1 MYFKM
6 NQINKLDDK
15 IKLKL
20 LEAFIFASPEPVKLN
35 LLKQFENNDDNL
47 FKLLK
52 ELELKYQ
59 DFGFNLIN
67 INNSYCFRTSE
78 EVSALL
84 NIEQEASKQLSRA
97 ATETLGIIAYH
108 QPITRSQ
115 IEEIRGVS
123 LSRGTLDIL
132 FEIGWVKP
140 GKRLELPGRP
150 STWETTNK
158 FLDHFGLSNINQ
170 LPGLDELKEAGLL
183 NFDNKVFKDPFQDSN
198 LNKND

>member
-1 MYFKM
+1 M
-6 NQINKLDDK
+6 NNNVKLDHNL
-15 IKLKL
+15 KLKL

-35 LLKQFENNDDNL
+35 LLKQFEDNEDNL
-47 FKLLK
+47 IKLLD
-52 ELELKYQ
+52 ELELKFQ

-78 EVSALL
+78 EVSSLL

-97 ATETLGIIAYH
+97 ATETLAIIAYH

-123 LSRGTLDIL
+123 LSKGTLDIL

-158 FLDHFGLSNINQ
+158 FLDHFGLSNVNQ

-183 NFDNKVFKDPFQDSN
+183 NFDNKVFKDPSELTS
-198 LNKND
+198 LNNND

>member
-1 MYFKM
+1 M
-6 NQINKLDDK
+6 NQNSKLDNK
-15 IKLKL
+15 TKLKL

-35 LLKQFENNDDNL
+35 LLKQFEDNDNNL
-47 FKLLK
+47 IKLLK

-67 INNSYCFRTSE
+67 INDTYCFRTSE
-78 EVSALL
+78 EVSSLL

-123 LSRGTLDIL
+123 LSKGTLDIL
-132 FEIGWVKP
+132 FEIGWIKP

-158 FLDHFGLSNINQ
+158 FLDHFGLSNVNQ

-183 NFDNKVFKDPFQDSN
+183 NFDNKVFKDPFEQTS
-198 LNKND
+198 LNNND

>member
-1 MYFKM
+1 M
-6 NQINKLDDK
+6 NQNSKLDHK

-20 LEAFIFASPEPVKLN
+20 LEAFIFASPEPVKFN
-35 LLKQFENNDDNL
+35 LLKQFEDNDDNL
-47 FKLLK
+47 VKLLK

-67 INNSYCFRTSE
+67 INNTYCFRTSE
-78 EVSALL
+78 EVSTLL

-123 LSRGTLDIL
+123 LSKGTLDIL

-183 NFDNKVFKDPFQDSN
+183 NFDKKVFKDPLQDSN
-198 LNKND
+198 LNQND

>member
-1 MYFKM
+1 M
-6 NQINKLDDK
+6 NNNTKLDHNL
-15 IKLKL
+15 KLKL

-35 LLKQFENNDDNL
+35 LLKQFEDNDDNL
-47 FKLLK
+47 VELLK

-67 INNSYCFRTSE
+67 INNTYCFRTSE
-78 EVSALL
+78 DVSTLL
-84 NIEQEASKQLSRA
+84 NIELEASKQLSRA

-108 QPITRSQ
+108 QPVTRSQ

-123 LSRGTLDIL
+123 LSKGTLDIL

-198 LNKND
+198 LNQND

>member
-1 MYFKM
+1 M
-6 NQINKLDDK
+6 NDNTKLDHNL
-15 IKLKL
+15 KLKL
-20 LEAFIFASPEPVKLN
+20 IEAYIFASPEPVKFN
-35 LLKQFENNDDNL
+35 LLKQFEDNEDNL
-47 FKLLK
+47 FELLD
-52 ELELKYQ
+52 ELKLKFQ
-59 DFGFNLIN
+59 DFGFNLIT
-67 INNSYCFRTSE
+67 INDTYCFRTSE
-78 EVSALL
+78 EVSSLL

-97 ATETLGIIAYH
+97 ATETLAIIAYH

-123 LSRGTLDIL
+123 LSKGTLDIL

-158 FLDHFGLSNINQ
+158 FLDHFGLSNVNQ

-183 NFDNKVFKDPFQDSN
+183 NFDNKVFKDPSELTR
-198 LNKND
+198 LNNND

>member
-1 MYFKM
+1 MSQ
-6 NQINKLDDK
+6 NSELDHE

-35 LLKQFENNDDNL
+35 LLKQFEDNDDNL
-47 FKLLK
+47 VGLLK

-67 INNSYCFRTSE
+67 INNTYCFRTSE
-78 EVSALL
+78 EVSSLL

-123 LSRGTLDIL
+123 LSKGTLDIL

-158 FLDHFGLSNINQ
+158 FLDHFGLSNVNQ

-183 NFDNKVFKDPFQDSN
+183 NFDNKVFKDPSELTS
-198 LNKND
+198 LNNND

>member
-1 MYFKM
+1 M
-6 NQINKLDDK
+6 NQSRKLDNK

-35 LLKQFENNDDNL
+35 LLKQFEDDDNNL
-47 FKLLK
+47 VKLLK

-67 INNSYCFRTSE
+67 INNTYCFRTSE
-78 EVSALL
+78 EVSSLL

-123 LSRGTLDIL
+123 LSKGTLDIL

-183 NFDNKVFKDPFQDSN
+183 NFDNKVFKDPFEQTSLSN
-198 LNKND
+198 ND

>member
-1 MYFKM
+1 MS
-6 NQINKLDDK
+6 NNSKLDHK

-35 LLKQFENNDDNL
+35 LLKQFEDNDDNL
-47 FKLLK
+47 IELLDALK
-52 ELELKYQ
+52 IKYQ

-78 EVSALL
+78 EVSNLL
-84 NIEQEASKQLSRA
+84 NIEQETSKQLSRA

-123 LSRGTLDIL
+123 LSKGTLDIL

-183 NFDNKVFKDPFQDSN
+183 NFDNKVFKDPIEERN
-198 LNKND
+198 LNQND

>member
-1 MYFKM
+1 M
-6 NQINKLDDK
+6 NDNTKLDHNIK
-15 IKLKL
+15 IKL

-35 LLKQFENNDDNL
+35 LLKQFEDNEDNL
-47 FKLLK
+47 IKLLN
-52 ELELKYQ
+52 ELELKFQ

-67 INNSYCFRTSE
+67 INNTYCFRTSE
-78 EVSALL
+78 EVSSLL

-123 LSRGTLDIL
+123 LSKGTLDIL

-183 NFDNKVFKDPFQDSN
+183 NFDNKVFKDPFEERNSN
-198 LNKND
+198 QND

>member
-1 MYFKM
+1 M
-6 NQINKLDDK
+6 NQNNKLDNK
-15 IKLKL
+15 TKLKL

-35 LLKQFENNDDNL
+35 LLKQFEDNDNNL
-47 FKLLK
+47 IKLLK

-59 DFGFNLIN
+59 DSGFNLIN
-67 INNSYCFRTSE
+67 INDTYCFRTSE
-78 EVSALL
+78 EVSSLL

-123 LSRGTLDIL
+123 LSKGTLDIL
-132 FEIGWVKP
+132 FEIGWIKP

-183 NFDNKVFKDPFQDSN
+183 NFDNKVFKDPSE
-198 LNKND
+198 LASLKNND

>member
-1 MYFKM
+1 MSQ
-6 NQINKLDDK
+6 NSKLDHK

-35 LLKQFENNDDNL
+35 LLKQFEDDDDNL
-47 FKLLK
+47 LKLLK

-67 INNSYCFRTSE
+67 INNTYCFRTSE
-78 EVSALL
+78 EVSSLL

-123 LSRGTLDIL
+123 LSKGTLDIL

-140 GKRLELPGRP
+140 GKRLELPGKP

-183 NFDNKVFKDPFQDSN
+183 NFDNKVFKDPIEDNN
-198 LNKND
+198 LN

>member
-1 MYFKM
+1 M
-6 NQINKLDDK
+6 NQINKLDDN

>member
-1 MYFKM
+1 MSQ
-6 NQINKLDDK
+6 NIELDTK
-15 IKLKL
+15 TKLKL

-35 LLKQFENNDDNL
+35 LLKQFEDNNEAL
-47 FKLLK
+47 IMLLK

-67 INNSYCFRTSE
+67 INNTYCFRTSE
-78 EVSALL
+78 EVSTLL
-84 NIEQEASKQLSRA
+84 NIEQEASRQLSRA

-108 QPITRSQ
+108 QPVTRSQ

-123 LSRGTLDIL
+123 LSKGTLDIL

-183 NFDNKVFKDPFQDSN
+183 NFDNKVFKDPFEDNN
-198 LNKND
+198 LNQND

>member
-1 MYFKM
+1 M
-6 NQINKLDDK
+6 NQNSKLDNK
-15 IKLKL
+15 TKLKL
-20 LEAFIFASPEPVKLN
+20 LEAFIFASPEPVRLN
-35 LLKQFENNDDNL
+35 QLKQFEDNGDNL
-47 FKLLK
+47 IKLLK

-67 INNSYCFRTSE
+67 INNTFCFRTSE
-78 EVSALL
+78 QVSSLL
-84 NIEQEASKQLSRA
+84 NIEQEVSKQLSRA

-123 LSRGTLDIL
+123 LSKGTLDIL

-150 STWETTNK
+150 STWKTTNK

-170 LPGLDELKEAGLL
+170 LPGLDELKESGLL
-183 NFDNKVFKDPFQDSN
+183 NFDNKFFKDPFENSS
-198 LNKND
+198 LNQND

>member
-1 MYFKM
+1 M
-6 NQINKLDDK
+6 NQNSKLDHK

-20 LEAFIFASPEPVKLN
+20 LEAFIFASPEPVKFN
-35 LLKQFENNDDNL
+35 LLKQFEDNDDNL
-47 FKLLK
+47 VKLLK

-67 INNSYCFRTSE
+67 INNTYCFRTSE
-78 EVSALL
+78 EVSTLL

-123 LSRGTLDIL
+123 VSKGTLDIL

-198 LNKND
+198 LN

>member
-1 MYFKM
+1 M
-6 NQINKLDDK
+6 NQNSKLDHK

-35 LLKQFENNDDNL
+35 LLKQFEDDHDNL
-47 FKLLK
+47 IELLD
-52 ELELKYQ
+52 ELKKKYH

-67 INNSYCFRTSE
+67 INNTYCFRTSE
-78 EVSALL
+78 EVSSLL
-84 NIEQEASKQLSRA
+84 NIEQEAPKQLSRA
-97 ATETLGIIAYH
+97 ATETLAIIAYH

-123 LSRGTLDIL
+123 LSKGTLDIL

-158 FLDHFGLSNINQ
+158 FLDHFGLSNVNQ

-183 NFDNKVFKDPFQDSN
+183 NFDNKVFKDPSELTSFDN
-198 LNKND
+198 ND

>member
-1 MYFKM
+1 MDQNK
-6 NQINKLDDK
+6 KLDHK

-35 LLKQFENNDDNL
+35 LLKQFEDNVDEL
-47 FKLLK
+47 IKLLD
-52 ELELKYQ
+52 ELKIKYQ

-67 INNSYCFRTSE
+67 INDTYCFRTSE
-78 EVSALL
+78 EVSSLL
-84 NIEQEASKQLSRA
+84 NIEQESSKQLSRA
-97 ATETLGIIAYH
+97 ASETLGIIAYH

-123 LSRGTLDIL
+123 LSKGTLDIL

-183 NFDNKVFKDPFQDSN
+183 NFDNKVFKDPLEDSN
-198 LNKND
+198 LNYND

>member
-1 MYFKM
+1 MSK
-6 NQINKLDDK
+6 NSELDHE

-20 LEAFIFASPEPVKLN
+20 LEAFIFASSEPVKLN
-35 LLKQFENNDDNL
+35 LLKQFEDDDDNL
-47 FKLLK
+47 LKLLK

-67 INNSYCFRTSE
+67 INNTYCFRTSE
-78 EVSALL
+78 EVSSLL
-84 NIEQEASKQLSRA
+84 NIEQEVSKQLSRA
-97 ATETLGIIAYH
+97 ATETIAIIAYH

-123 LSRGTLDIL
+123 LSKGTLDIL

-158 FLDHFGLSNINQ
+158 FLDHFGLSNVNQ

-183 NFDNKVFKDPFQDSN
+183 NFDNKIFKDPFEQTS
-198 LNKND
+198 LNNND

>member
-1 MYFKM
+1 MKF
-6 NQINKLDDK
+6 
-15 IKLKL
+15 
-20 LEAFIFASPEPVKLN
+20 N
-35 LLKQFENNDDNL
+35 LLKQFEDNEDNL
-47 FKLLK
+47 IKLLH
-52 ELELKYQ
+52 ELEFKFQ

-67 INNSYCFRTSE
+67 INNTYCFRTSE
-78 EVSALL
+78 EVSSLL

-123 LSRGTLDIL
+123 LSKGTLDIL

-140 GKRLELPGRP
+140 GKRLEMPGRP
-150 STWETTNK
+150 STWETTDK
-158 FLDHFGLSNINQ
+158 FLDHFGLSHINE

-183 NFDNKVFKDPFQDSN
+183 NFDNKVFKDPFEQTS
-198 LNKND
+198 LNNND

>member
-1 MYFKM
+1 M
-6 NQINKLDDK
+6 NDNNKINHNL
-15 IKLKL
+15 KLKL

-35 LLKQFENNDDNL
+35 LLKQFEDNEDNL
-47 FKLLK
+47 IKLLN
-52 ELELKYQ
+52 ELELKFQ

-67 INNSYCFRTSE
+67 INNTYCFRTSE
-78 EVSALL
+78 EVSNLL
-84 NIEQEASKQLSRA
+84 NIEQEVSRQLSRA

-123 LSRGTLDIL
+123 LSKGTLDIL

-158 FLDHFGLSNINQ
+158 FLDHFGLSDISQ
-170 LPGLDELKEAGLL
+170 LPGLDELKDAGLL
-183 NFDNKVFKDPFQDSN
+183 NFDNKVFKDPFEQTK
-198 LNKND
+198 LNNND